1 MSTLVIIDYLKR
13 LGRQRGDVLRLHAL
27 QVWLQLVAMVLQQ
40 MSLGAWH
47 YRALRHWQLV
57 E

>member
-1 MSTLVIIDYLKR
+1 MSTLIIIDYLKR
-13 LGRQRGDVLRLHAL
+13 LGRHRGDVLRLHAL
-27 QVWLQLVAMVLQQ
+27 QVWPQLVAMVLQQ